1 MVNSAFCGDLLIAD
15 FEAKSY
21 EDWEVEGEAFGRE
34 PATGALPDQ
43 DDVSGFEG
51 QGLVNSFLGGDEA
64 TGTMTS
70 PEFKIERKFMN
81 FLIGGGGSRR
91 TRIELLFEG
100 KVVRMGSGMESE
112 LLYWENWDV
121 SELIGKNA
129 QIRIV
134 DRGRG
139 DWGHILVDHIYQS
152 NTHRGAKPK
161 SRQLTFQNKYL
172 NFPVKRNARERLVSV
187 IIDGEKV
194 REFSIR
200 LAHDEPDY
208 WVYLEIGEF
217 KGKQAIVNINKYDA
231 QSTKGFDMVFQADSF
246 PGEEDLYKEKLRP
259 QFHFTSKRG
268 WNNDTNGMVY
278 YDGEYHMF
286 YQHNPFGWPWG
297 NMTWGH
303 AISTDM
309 IHWKELGD
317 AIHPDK
323 LGTIFS
329 GGAVVDHKNTSGFQT
344 GDDKPIV
351 CFYTSAGGENPWSK
365 DQPFTQSIAYSNDKG
380 RTFTKYEDNPIIGHI
395 RGGNRDPKVIWH
407 EPTNKWVM
415 VLYVEEGEMD
425 FFTSSDLKTWTKTSK
440 LGSFHEC
447 PELFELPV
455 DGDENNKKWVLYGA
469 AGDYFVG
476 TFDGKEFKPE
486 SKGITFD
493 YGNAFYASQTF
504 SDIPEE
510 DGRRIM
516 MGWGQV
522 SMPEMPWNQMIT
534 FPVVL
539 TLRTTDEGIRM
550 FAEPVEEVEKL
561 HKKKHSFS
569 NETIDGTKTLSGIDG
584 ELFHI
589 KAELE
594 VGDADSFGLIIRE
607 YNITYEP
614 EENRIICTG
623 PESDIDT
630 ERYEDVERFSE
641 PHDAPLEPVDGK
653 IILEILVDRT
663 MVEVFPNNGRYY
675 FPMGAYLV
683 DRDPAIGVFSKGG
696 KTKLNKLEI
705 FELKSIW
712 H

>member
-1 MVNSAFCGDLLIAD
+1 
-15 FEAKSY
+15 
-21 EDWEVEGEAFGRE
+21 
-34 PATGALPDQ
+34 
-43 DDVSGFEG
+43 
-51 QGLVNSFLGGDEA
+51 
-64 TGTMTS
+64 
-70 PEFKIERKFMN
+70 
-81 FLIGGGGSRR
+81 
-91 TRIELLFEG
+91 
-100 KVVRMGSGMESE
+100 
-112 LLYWENWDV
+112 
-121 SELIGKNA
+121 
-129 QIRIV
+129 
-134 DRGRG
+134 
-139 DWGHILVDHIYQS
+139 
-152 NTHRGAKPK
+152 
-161 SRQLTFQNKYL
+161 
-172 NFPVKRNARERLVSV
+172 
-187 IIDGEKV
+187 
-194 REFSIR
+194 
-200 LAHDEPDY
+200 
-208 WVYLEIGEF
+208 
-217 KGKQAIVNINKYDA
+217 
-231 QSTKGFDMVFQADSF
+231 
-246 PGEEDLYKEKLRP
+246 
-259 QFHFTSKRG
+259 
-268 WNNDTNGMVY
+268 
-278 YDGEYHMF
+278 
-286 YQHNPFGWPWG
+286 
-297 NMTWGH
+297 
-303 AISTDM
+303 
-309 IHWKELGD
+309 
-317 AIHPDK
+317 
-323 LGTIFS
+323 
-329 GGAVVDHKNTSGFQT
+329 
-344 GDDKPIV
+344 
-351 CFYTSAGGENPWSK
+351 
-365 DQPFTQSIAYSNDKG
+365 
-380 RTFTKYEDNPIIGHI
+380 
-395 RGGNRDPKVIWH
+395 
-407 EPTNKWVM
+407 M

>member
-1 MVNSAFCGDLLIAD
+1 
-15 FEAKSY
+15 
-21 EDWEVEGEAFGRE
+21 
-34 PATGALPDQ
+34 
-43 DDVSGFEG
+43 
-51 QGLVNSFLGGDEA
+51 
-64 TGTMTS
+64 
-70 PEFKIERKFMN
+70 
-81 FLIGGGGSRR
+81 
-91 TRIELLFEG
+91 
-100 KVVRMGSGMESE
+100 
-112 LLYWENWDV
+112 
-121 SELIGKNA
+121 
-129 QIRIV
+129 
-134 DRGRG
+134 
-139 DWGHILVDHIYQS
+139 
-152 NTHRGAKPK
+152 
-161 SRQLTFQNKYL
+161 
-172 NFPVKRNARERLVSV
+172 
-187 IIDGEKV
+187 
-194 REFSIR
+194 
-200 LAHDEPDY
+200 Y
-208 WVYLEIGEF
+208 WVYLEIGDF
-217 KGKQAIVNINKYDA
+217 KGKQATVNINKYDP

-246 PGEEDLYKEKLRP
+246 PGQENLYKEKLRP

-303 AISTDM
+303 AVSTDM
-309 IHWKELGD
+309 IHWTELGD
-317 AIHPDK
+317 AIHPDE

-329 GGAVVDHKNTSGFQT
+329 GGAVVDKNNSAGFKT
-344 GDDKPIV
+344 GDEDVIV
-351 CFYTSAGGENPWSK
+351 CFYTAAGEENPWSEE
-365 DQPFTQSIAYSNDKG
+365 QPFTQCIAYSNDRG
-380 RTFTKYEDNPIIGHI
+380 RTFTKYEGNPIIGHI